1 VTARAET
8 GILLVEDD
16 SDDVLFMKRALK
28 KAGIQSPLRVAR
40 DGQEAI
46 DYLGGHLDFA
56 DRSRHPLPS
65 YVYLDLKLPRK
76 SGLEVLEW
84 MRERTHEVSEI
95 PVIVLTSSREP
106 RDVQRVHALR
116 GRAYCAKPVGFEDL
130 LDLVTRVHFWIQ
142 EGGPLPAAL
151 SRHCLSGQAV

>member
-1 VTARAET
+1 VTALPRT

-28 KAGIQSPLRVAR
+28 KAAIASPLRVAQ

-46 DYLGGHLDFA
+46 DYLAGGLGFA

-65 YVYLDLKLPRK
+65 YMYLDLKMPRK
-76 SGLEVLEW
+76 NGMDVLEW
-84 MRERTHEVSEI
+84 MGTQTIEVSDI

-106 RDVQRVHALR
+106 RDVKRVRELK
-116 GRAYCAKPVGFEDL
+116 GRAYCAKPVDFA
-130 LDLVTRVHFWIQ
+130 DLVDLVARVHLWI
-142 EGGPLPAAL
+142 EDGGPLPAGL
-151 SRHCLSGQAV
+151 SRHCLSE